1 MASLYGRCPGDT
13 FKIKNKRRYYVSTDV
28 IFTNQYLLMSIYT
41 PRISFVYLNNVTF
54 NCIISYCLSMIAFC
68 TIKSTLLLGLNAQSA
83 LASKSFDC
91 SKSSCSAIQCHYS
104 FLLWMIILVTLNL
117 GKMFPVK
124 VCPFPHILIVKM
136 CFVDQ
141 LK

>member
-68 TIKSTLLLGLNAQSA
+68 TIQIKLQCNTE
-83 LASKSFDC
+83 
-91 SKSSCSAIQCHYS
+91 CHYS

-117 GKMFPVK
+117 GKMLSVK
-124 VCPFPHILIVKM
+124 VCPFPHILIINM